1 MKARQLQTK
10 IWRDSFFIK
19 LEPKEKLLF
28 MYYFTNEFVNVIHFY
43 ECPDIIASLSTG
55 LTIPEITEI
64 KKKINKSILFF
75 KDFVFLKNAWKYEKY
90 IGKDNENAKL
100 KLIEELSPDVRTW
113 YEANIYTPVYTP
125 VYTPK
130 NKNYNKNKNQ
140 DKMNE
145 RVNPNDIP
153 L

>member
-19 LEPKEKLLF
+19 LTPKEKLLF
-28 MYYFTNEFVNVIHFY
+28 VFYFTNEFVNVIHFY
-43 ECPDIIASLSTG
+43 ECPDMVTSLSTG
-55 LTIPEITEI
+55 LTIAEITQI
-64 KKKINKSILFF
+64 KKKIGKSILFF
-75 KDFVFLKNAWKYEKY
+75 KDFVFLKNAWKYERY
-90 IGKDNENAKL
+90 IGPDNENAKV
-100 KLIEELSPDVRTW
+100 KLIEELSNDVRDW
-113 YEANIYTPVYTP
+113 YEANIYTPVTTP

-130 NKNYNKNKNQ
+130 NKNQYKNKNK

-145 RVNPNDIP
+145 RVNPDDIP